1 MKTLQIS
8 ESEITTLCIF
18 LSHHRDVSLELR
30 DEANE
35 LIRNLL
41 AQAYKDDEKKYHELV
56 KFYDAQEKTLSQSP
70 GMQ

>member
-1 MKTLQIS
+1 MKTLQLS
-8 ESEITTLCIF
+8 EREITTLCIF
-18 LSHHRDVSLELR
+18 LSHSRDVSLELR
-30 DEANE
+30 DEADE

-41 AQAYKDDEKKYHELV
+41 AQTTEDTKKYHELV